1 MFILTV
7 LVVVNVVLACC
18 LIGLILLQHGRG
30 ADAGAAFGSGA
41 SSTVFGARGSAS
53 FLTKTTAV
61 LALVFF
67 SNILFLTY
75 LTSQV
80 MEESSV
86 MDEGILTGEAP
97 TIVEPPPV
105 PGGVVG
111 PEETAP
117 AERSDLPA
125 LPDE

>member
-53 FLTKTTAV
+53 FLTKSTAV

-80 MEESSV
+80 MEEKSV
-86 MDEGILTGEAP
+86 MDEGILAGEAP

-105 PGGVVG
+105 PDGFVG